1 MGGEIMGVEDYSRDR
16 VREMGKREGRQS
28 KQRTDKNVTKTVI
41 ILYAKNNFS
50 EVWNLWYNL
59 TESLHH

>member
-1 MGGEIMGVEDYSRDR
+1 MGVEDYSRDR
-16 VREMGKREGRQS
+16 SREMVKREGRQS
-28 KQRTDKNVTKTVI
+28 KQRTDKNVTKTII